1 VFSALPLLSQNKR
14 RNMKLELL
22 KNKRGKW
29 FLHLKANN
37 GRILMHSEDYDN
49 KSNARKTMKIIEK
62 GIGIII

>member
-1 VFSALPLLSQNKR
+1 
-14 RNMKLELL
+14 MKVELL

-49 KSNARKTMKIIEK
+49 KSNARKTMRIIEK